1 MLPPLSK
8 PITLPPI
15 RWIAVSNE
23 RRVRVEGSKKQ
34 LATTLCLISSG
45 FGCAFSWPA
54 VFTINSNSAR
64 ESSAME
70 MMCFW

>member
-1 MLPPLSK
+1 MTRTESARVSPFFASDVLPPLSK

-34 LATTLCLISSG
+34 LATTLCLISSEPI
-45 FGCAFSWPA
+45 CLLRW
-54 VFTINSNSAR
+54 TLL
-64 ESSAME
+64 
-70 MMCFW
+70 